1 MSKPIQADSTRVAN
15 NRKATKDK
23 KKLEAAKMQQK
34 RDLAAADK
42 MQEGIVA
49 GRSFAA
55 AAEQPALN
63 LKER

>member
-15 NRKATKDK
+15 NRKAAKDK

-34 RDLAAADK
+34 RDLAAANK
-42 MQEGIVA
+42 MQEGIID
-49 GRSFAA
+49 GGSFAA

-63 LKER
+63 LKKR